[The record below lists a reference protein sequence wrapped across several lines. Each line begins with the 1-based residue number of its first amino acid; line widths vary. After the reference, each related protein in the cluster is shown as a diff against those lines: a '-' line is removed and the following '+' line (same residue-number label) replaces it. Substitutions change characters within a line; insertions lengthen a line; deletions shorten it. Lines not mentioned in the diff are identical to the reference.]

1 MNFVQK
7 HTIIYT
13 FIAWEALQCNL
24 CSFVCMC
31 IYLYLYKWI
40 WVGPRW
46 EAIQCVFA
54 HSCWVPTEQQGGC
67 ILVFLCI
74 CICVFVCMCMSGP
87 CSLFLLIHAGFP
99 LSNKADGSHFVNS
112 RHPDINL
119 SLEHQ
124 HLSWSCIRPF
134 GDYTLAFIYAEC
146 SRIVHSNNLSCPCVK
161 TCLYVTNLLTMV
173 LVKSCFVGDFI
184 CWQTFLNVP
193 TLERRRPPCNS
204 SSKRDNAAKA
214 GASFNPFHGQGLFS
228 GWRLNYLTI
237 QESLETLKS
246 CIR

>member
-1 MNFVQK
+1 M
-7 HTIIYT
+7 
-13 FIAWEALQCNL
+13 
-24 CSFVCMC
+24 
-31 IYLYLYKWI
+31 
-40 WVGPRW
+40 
-46 EAIQCVFA
+46 
-54 HSCWVPTEQQGGC
+54 
-67 ILVFLCI
+67 LVFNC
-74 CICVFVCMCMSGP
+74 
-87 CSLFLLIHAGFP
+87 
-99 LSNKADGSHFVNS
+99 
-112 RHPDINL
+112 
-119 SLEHQ
+119 
-124 HLSWSCIRPF
+124 
-134 GDYTLAFIYAEC
+134 AEC

-228 GWRLNYLTI
+228 RWRLSYLTI

-246 CIR
+246 CIRWRNNMKTVLYIFIHPAPIWSNLSQPKCTKLVTAHKPIFLRSEVW